1 MLITR
6 LVMLNILCLFIIT
19 WINEGLNI
27 GVKLLICTFIIL
39 GAILE
44 AVVTLNY
51 RIYVAKAHLN
61 LAIMAVILSVPMP
74 SAVESA
80 HISSRRHST
89 GGHIF

>member
-1 MLITR
+1 MTISVKGTLQ
-6 LVMLNILCLFIIT
+6 
-19 WINEGLNI
+19 NEGQ
-27 GVKLLICTFIIL
+27 KMRK
-39 GAILE
+39 E

-51 RIYVAKAHLN
+51 RIYRAIAHLN